1 MTAEH
6 NHQQT
11 APPLAAPLWR
21 NFWFIAGA
29 ITAMHI
35 FTLILTPLG
44 IGPDEAQYWYWSRDL
59 DVGYYS
65 KPPFIA
71 WGIALTT
78 GLFGNADWAV
88 RLSAPFYHLGAAAFL
103 YFTAKRLYGGR
114 AAFWTGLGWLLMPG
128 VLLSSFIMAT
138 DAPLLFFW
146 SAGLFF
152 MARIIDRPET
162 KSSPTLFDFAGL
174 GGAIGLGLMS
184 KYAMIYFPLAL
195 GLALLSKPLREKL
208 LTPPLALTA
217 IVATIL
223 FAPNIVWNMQ
233 NDFQTLSHTADN
245 ADWGAQLFHPLA
257 FLEFFGGQFLVF
269 GLISFA
275 AFLYVASRRATWR
288 LDHRN
293 FLLLVFA
300 LTPLII
306 VAGQALLSRAHANWA
321 AASYPAALLLITGWL
336 LQKNRADVVKASA
349 ALHAVF
355 FVLFTA
361 GVLSPALI
369 DAVGLSGAVRDLRGW
384 TAQTHEIMS
393 FAPGY
398 DAVLVDDRYLIG
410 EMLYHQKDSEIEIA
424 AIDPNASIDNHF
436 EAFRHFD
443 PTRMKRVLF
452 VTTRSDA
459 AHVDYRFR
467 NIKKLGEARAEPGSG
482 ESRAYTLYELSGYYG
497 PPDGVYPLK
506 NSQRSD

>member
-1 MTAEH
+1 MTAD
-6 NHQQT
+6 NHHQPT
-11 APPLAAPLWR
+11 ASPLPSPLWR
-21 NFWFIAGA
+21 NFWIIAGA
-29 ITAMHI
+29 VTAI
-35 FTLILTPLG
+35 RILTLILTPLG

-65 KPPFIA
+65 KPPLIA

-78 GLFGNADWAV
+78 GLFGNDDWAV
-88 RLSAPFYHLGAAAFL
+88 RLSAPFYHFGAAAFL
-103 YFTAKRLYGGR
+103 YFTAKRLYGDR
-114 AAFWTGLGWLLMPG
+114 AAFWTGLGWLLVPG

-152 MARIIDRPET
+152 LARIVDRPET
-162 KSSPTLFDFAGL
+162 KSSPKLLDFAGL

-195 GLALLSKPLREKL
+195 ALALLSKPAREKL
-208 LTPPLALTA
+208 LAPPLALTA
-217 IVATIL
+217 LVAAIL

-245 ADWGAQLFHPLA
+245 ADWGAQLFHPQA

-269 GLISFA
+269 GPIAFA
-275 AFLYVASRRATWR
+275 AFLYVLSQRTSWR
-288 LDHRN
+288 PDNRK
-293 FLLLVFA
+293 FVLLVFA

-321 AASYPAALLLITGWL
+321 AASYPAALILITGWL
-336 LQKNRADVVKASA
+336 LQNNRAAIVKASTG
-349 ALHAVF
+349 LHAVF
-355 FVLFTA
+355 FILFTI
-361 GVLSPALI
+361 GVLNPALI
-369 DAVGLSGAVRDLRGW
+369 DAAGLSAGVRDLRGW
-384 TAQTHEIMS
+384 KAQTNEIMS

-410 EMLYHQKDSEIEIA
+410 EMLYHQQDSTVEIA

-443 PTRMKRVLF
+443 PTRMKKVLF
-452 VTTRSDA
+452 ITTRSDA

-467 NIKKLGEARAEPGSG
+467 NIKKLGEAIAEPGAG

-497 PPDGVYPLK
+497 PPDGVYPRK
-506 NSQRSD
+506 K